1 MLVLVI
7 LGAFM
12 SLREEV
18 VTTESLT
25 AVLAFERQEI
35 NKVAMFLRALLADRQ
50 QLSIALLVGGGRGT
64 TGRHY
69 SDSGVRV
76 KIRVG
81 REMREEREKG
91 AVQAGYVLRG
101 EGHAS

>member
-12 SLREEV
+12 GLREEV

-25 AVLAFERQEI
+25 TVFAFERQEI
-35 NKVAMFLRALLADRQ
+35 HKMAMFLRALLADRQ
-50 QLSIALLVGGGRGT
+50 QLSVALLVGGGRGT

-69 SDSGVRV
+69 SIVWM
-76 KIRVG
+76 G

-91 AVQAGYVLRG
+91 TVQAGYVLRG